1 LQKHYYIFSICLLAK
16 TLYIADPTAT
26 RHSLVWG
33 AGQEGLNFIMK
44 KILVI
49 IMFML
54 PLLWSK
60 EIKVFTLPGNEESF
74 LKMVKDPG
82 VRDFQAIS
90 ICMR

>member
-1 LQKHYYIFSICLLAK
+1 
-16 TLYIADPTAT
+16 
-26 RHSLVWG
+26 
-33 AGQEGLNFIMK
+33 MK
-44 KILVI
+44 KIFAI

-54 PLLWSK
+54 SSAWSK

-90 ICMR
+90 MCMR